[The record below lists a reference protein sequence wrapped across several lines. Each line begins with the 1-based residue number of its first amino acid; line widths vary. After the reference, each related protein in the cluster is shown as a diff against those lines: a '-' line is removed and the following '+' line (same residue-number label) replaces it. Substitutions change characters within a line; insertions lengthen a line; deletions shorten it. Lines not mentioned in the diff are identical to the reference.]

1 VRQLLDLVDVAIRAA
16 ERAAAYLRSAAPPS
30 SRAWTEKDKNDFVTE
45 VDRHAEAL
53 IVQALKELV
62 PDSLVVGEELSPDA
76 ARAGEIVWVVDPL
89 DGTTNF
95 LHRYPHYAVS
105 IACVV
110 GGELSV
116 GVVHD
121 VPRNLVYRAATGHG
135 TWLGDARLEVSR
147 ATDPRRTLVG
157 TGFPYKRLEDIDVYL
172 RQLGTVLRNA
182 GGVRRAGTA
191 SLDLADV
198 AQGRFEAFWELLLAP
213 WDKAAGAV
221 LVREAGGVVTTLE
234 GSPDIVEH
242 GSIVA
247 GSPGVHAW
255 LRDLLRNA

>member
-1 VRQLLDLVDVAIRAA
+1 MRAA
-16 ERAAAYLRSAAPPS
+16 ERAAAYLRGAAPPAS
-30 SRAWTEKDKNDFVTE
+30 LAWTEKDKNDFVTD

-53 IVQALKELV
+53 IVEALRERV

-76 ARAGEIVWVVDPL
+76 ARVGDIVWVVDPL

-95 LHRYPHYAVS
+95 LHRYPHFAVS
-105 IACVV
+105 IGCVV
-110 GGELSV
+110 RGELCV

-121 VPRNLVYRAATGHG
+121 VPRNRVYRAATGHG
-135 TWLGDARLEVSR
+135 AWLGDTRLEVSR
-147 ATDPRRTLVG
+147 ATDPKRTLVG
-157 TGFPYKRLEDIDVYL
+157 TGFPYKQLDDIDVYL
-172 RQLGTVLRNA
+172 RQLGAVLRNA

-234 GSPDIVEH
+234 GSPDIVQH

-247 GSPGVHAW
+247 GSPGMHAW
-255 LRDLLRNA
+255 LRNLLRNV

>member
-1 VRQLLDLVDVAIRAA
+1 MQQLLDLVDVATRAA
-16 ERAAAYLRSAAPPS
+16 ERAAAYLRAAAPPGS
-30 SRAWTEKDKNDFVTE
+30 QAWTAKDKNDFVTE
-45 VDRHAEAL
+45 VDRHSETLIVEAL
-53 IVQALKELV
+53 THLV
-62 PDSLVVGEELSPDA
+62 PGSRVVGEELSPDA
-76 ARAGEIVWVVDPL
+76 ARAGDVVWVVDPL

-105 IACVV
+105 V
-110 GGELSV
+110 GCMVRGELCV

-121 VPRNLVYRAATGHG
+121 VPRNLVYRGATGHG
-135 TWLGDARLEVSR
+135 AWLGDTRLEVSR
-147 ATDPRRTLVG
+147 ETDPSRALIG

-198 AQGRFEAFWELLLAP
+198 AQGRFGAFWELLLAP

-234 GSPDIVEH
+234 GSSDIVQH

-247 GSPGVHAW
+247 GSPAMHGR
-255 LRDLLRNA
+255 LRDLLRKV